1 MSILGSFFVEQLF
14 NASSLIVT
22 FNLLFLAFLLGG
34 LLLGLGL
41 LLASVSGQRLLQNL
55 ENLLILNLLVG
66 LVPLEI
72 QGRGG
77 TQLGDTVL
85 GNGCTMC

>member
-22 FNLLFLAFLLGG
+22 FNLLFLALLLGG

-77 TQLGDTVL
+77 TQLGNTVL
-85 GNGCTMC
+85 GNGCAMC

>member
-1 MSILGSFFVEQLF
+1 LSILGSFFAEHLF
-14 NASSLIVT
+14 NTSSLIVT
-22 FNLLFLAFLLGG
+22 FTLLFLALLLGG

-66 LVPLEI
+66 LVLLEI

-77 TQLGDTVL
+77 TQLGNTVL
-85 GNGCTMC
+85 GNGCATC